1 MSRQKEAVIAFCNDV
16 APEGENSNCK
26 DLIFDLFHILTWVV
40 FLDDSHLDKFIRIQK
55 NDPITLKPNFNSKQD
70 V

>member
-1 MSRQKEAVIAFCNDV
+1 MSRQKEAVIAFCNDG
-16 APEGENSNCK
+16 APEGVNSNCK